1 MKIITCYKSVPDEQD
16 IMVNHTD
23 GSLDFSRAESKIS
36 QYDLN
41 AIEAAIQLKEQVADA
56 HIVAMSVGGNILTN
70 VKGRKDVLSR
80 GPDELVVVID
90 EQLEHALPHQTAAA
104 LAKAANKQGFDLI
117 LCGDGSAD
125 LYAQQVGL
133 LLGEALRIPA
143 LNSIKK
149 IVSLSADTIVVERE
163 LEDETETLSI
173 PLPAVL
179 CVTTDINTPQIPSMK
194 AILGAAKKPV
204 QVWTAS
210 DVGFGE
216 VTALSE
222 QRIAAPKQKER
233 LRVIIEGDGE
243 EQIAALAGHL
253 RKIIQ

>member
-16 IMVNHTD
+16 ISVNHAN
-23 GSLDFSRAESKIS
+23 GSLDFSRAENKIS

-41 AIEAAIQLKEQVADA
+41 AIEAAVQLKAQNADA
-56 HIVAMSVGGNILTN
+56 QVVALSVGGNALN
-70 VKGRKDVLSR
+70 NAKGRKDVLSR

-90 EQLEHALPHQTAAA
+90 DQFEHALPHQTATA
-104 LAKAANKQGFDLI
+104 LAAAAQKQGFDLI

-133 LLGEALRIPA
+133 LMGEALHIPA
-143 LNSIKK
+143 LNGIKK
-149 IVSLSADTIVVERE
+149 IVSLNPDSIVVERE
-163 LEDETETLSI
+163 LEDETETLTV

-179 CVTTDINTPQIPSMK
+179 CVTTDINAPQIPSMK

-210 DVGFGE
+210 DAGISDV
-216 VTALSE
+216 VTLST
-222 QRIAAPKQKER
+222 QQIAAPKQKER
-233 LRVIIEGDGE
+233 LRVIIEGDGDD
-243 EQIAALAGHL
+243 QIAAFAGHL

>member
-16 IMVNHTD
+16 ISVNAAN
-23 GSLDFSRAESKIS
+23 GELDLTRAENKIS

-41 AIEAAIQLKEQVADA
+41 AIEAAMQLKAEHAGAQVIAL
-56 HIVAMSVGGNILTN
+56 SVGGTALTN

-90 EQLEHALPHQTAAA
+90 EQLTHALPHQTAQVLAQAA
-104 LAKAANKQGFDLI
+104 RSQGFDLI

-133 LLGEALRIPA
+133 LVGEALQIPA
-143 LNSIKK
+143 LNGIKK
-149 IVSLSADTIVVERE
+149 ILTVNSDSIVVERE
-163 LEDETETLSI
+163 LEDESETLTV

-179 CVTTDINTPQIPSMK
+179 CVTTDINAPQIPSMK

-204 QVWTAS
+204 HVLSAA
-210 DVGFGE
+210 DVGIADI
-216 VTALSE
+216 VPLSS
-222 QRIAAPKQKER
+222 QHIAAPKQKER

-243 EQIAALAGHL
+243 EQIAAFVGHL